1 MIVAAQFMVVLDIA
15 IVNVA
20 LPAIKGDLHFAEGN
34 LQWVISAYAILFG
47 GVLLLGGRL
56 ADVFGRRRVFMIGLA
71 VFSISSLLC
80 GLSWSEGSLIAF
92 RALQG
97 LGGALFAPAG
107 LSILMTTFAEGAER
121 NRALGIWG
129 AASGSGGAA
138 GVLLG
143 GFLTS
148 YLNWSWVFF
157 INVPVGIA
165 VIAAAPLVLAE
176 SRGQGH
182 RHFDVAGATSVTAGV
197 MLLVYAMT
205 RATQEG
211 WGSIATVSLLGA
223 SRRAARRLR
232 RHRAALAGPAAADA
246 DLPQPDAVGRERD
259 GRGDRRDR
267 VLGVLPA
274 DALHAA
280 GAGLLRDRD
289 GRRLRRRHVHDHRVL
304 ERGAD
309 AGHPAGRA
317 LGACHRPHAGRRRA
331 RAGSRSCR
339 STGHYFW
346 NLFPAFL
353 ISGVGLALS
362 FVPVTIAGLAGVHRA
377 DAGIASGLIN
387 TSRQVGGAVGLAAV
401 TTIAASYASTGA
413 GATGLARVAAV
424 DGGLTRGFQV
434 GFAVLAGAAVLGAV
448 ISAVLLAASPRGR
461 GGRAAHFPVHHSPRG
476 GCLMTMM
483 TQTPSL
489 HGPQNALLDRT
500 IDDLLLRLRGL
511 VLVGGLLEQR
521 GASAEEVEAH
531 AREADRVRAQLARLI
546 GGDDA
551 GLAA

>member
-1 MIVAAQFMVVLDIA
+1 MMQSPIIQRQSRRTWLALAVIVAAQFMVVLDIA

-20 LPAIKGDLHFAEGN
+20 LPAIKGDLHFSQAN

-56 ADVFGRRRVFMIGLA
+56 SDVFGRRRMFMLGLA

-80 GLSWSEGSLIAF
+80 GLSWSENSLIAF
-92 RALQG
+92 RAVQG

-165 VIAAAPLVLAE
+165 VIVAAPLLLAE
-176 SRGQGH
+176 SRGQRHG
-182 RHFDVAGATSVTAGV
+182 HFDVAGATSVTAAV

-211 WGSIATVSLLGA
+211 WSSGPIVSLLAASAVLFAAFIAIERRSPAPLLPMAIFRNRMLTAANATAAVIGA
-223 SRRAARRLR
+223 IAFSEFFLLTLYMQQVLGYSAIETGVGFAAVTFTIIVFSNVAQTLVTRLGVRRVLATGLTLDAV
-232 RHRAALAGPAAADA
+232 ALAAFTQ
-246 DLPQPDAVGRERD
+246 LPVG
-259 GRGDRRDR
+259 
-267 VLGVLPA
+267 
-274 DALHAA
+274 
-280 GAGLLRDRD
+280 
-289 GRRLRRRHVHDHRVL
+289 
-304 ERGAD
+304 
-309 AGHPAGRA
+309 
-317 LGACHRPHAGRRRA
+317 
-331 RAGSRSCR
+331 
-339 STGHYFW
+339 GHYFW

-387 TSRQVGGAVGLAAV
+387 TSRQVGGAIGLAAV
-401 TTIAASYASTGA
+401 TTIAASYASNGG
-413 GATGLARVAAV
+413 GATGLARVVAV
-424 DGGLTRGFQV
+424 DGGLTHGFQV
-434 GFAVLAGAAVLGAV
+434 GFTVLAGAAVVGAL
-448 ISAVLLAASPRGR
+448 ISAVLLRPAAEGAAVKPLSPL
-461 GGRAAHFPVHHSPRG
+461 S
-476 GCLMTMM
+476 T
-483 TQTPSL
+483 
-489 HGPQNALLDRT
+489 
-500 IDDLLLRLRGL
+500 
-511 VLVGGLLEQR
+511 
-521 GASAEEVEAH
+521 
-531 AREADRVRAQLARLI
+531 ARLEE
-546 GGDDA
+546 
-551 GLAA
+551 AA